1 MRASAL
7 VPNLL
12 AVARAVSNLA
22 ETGVAVAIKQRS
34 SKMPCGA

>member
-1 MRASAL
+1 MSALAL

-22 ETGVAVAIKQRS
+22 EIGVAVVIKQW
-34 SKMPCGA
+34 GQ